1 MKERINV
8 TDQIN
13 NFGLGIVF
21 VVSGFFVY
29 IFARFGKWLA
39 DNLCQSIMDK
49 YTSLVRNEAKQIAE
63 ENVSKLEETI
73 NSTISE
79 MRTDIKE
86 IKDSM
91 KTEKQ
96 RNHDSIAKNEGV
108 LNLCLETLKEYR
120 GALDVKNTNNNITT
134 HKDS

>member
-1 MKERINV
+1 
-8 TDQIN
+8 
-13 NFGLGIVF
+13 
-21 VVSGFFVY
+21 
-29 IFARFGKWLA
+29 
-39 DNLCQSIMDK
+39 MDK

-63 ENVSKLEETI
+63 ENVGKLEKTI

-120 GALDVKNTNNNITT
+120 GALDAKNTNNNITT
-134 HKDS
+134 NKDS